1 MYLHGIKQLVSNE
14 KKNITWREV
23 EKLCDTICNNIK
35 NNDIVIH
42 NIIGISRGGLIPAT
56 LCAKRLNVRRVFSIG
71 AMSYN
76 DDDSYETRTHNP
88 QIYQSEPMS
97 TYFLENTLMVD
108 DISDQGNTFNF
119 LLKGMLVQPTFF
131 TKERLFT
138 AALYKKRDTKF
149 NPNYHG
155 AIAKDGEWLVF
166 PWEV

>member
-1 MYLHGIKQLVSNE
+1 MYQHGIKQQVSNKKKKVSWKKVE
-14 KKNITWREV
+14 SLCDSICDNIKKNGI
-23 EKLCDTICNNIK
+23 NI
-35 NNDIVIH
+35 D

-76 DDDSYETRTHNP
+76 DGDDYKTRTPNP

-97 TYFLENTLMVD
+97 THFIKNTLMVD

-119 LLKGMLVQPTFF
+119 LIKGMLTQPTFF
-131 TKERLFT
+131 TEDKLFT
-138 AALYKKRDTKF
+138 ASLYKKRDTKF

-155 AIAKDGEWLVF
+155 AVAKDGQWLVF
-166 PWEV
+166 PWED

>member
-1 MYLHGIKQLVSNE
+1 VSNKKKKVSWKKVE
-14 KKNITWREV
+14 SLCDSICDNIKKNGI
-23 EKLCDTICNNIK
+23 NI
-35 NNDIVIH
+35 D

-76 DDDSYETRTHNP
+76 DGDDYKTRTPNP

-97 TYFLENTLMVD
+97 THFIKNTLMVD

-119 LLKGMLVQPTFF
+119 LIKGMLTQPTFF
-131 TKERLFT
+131 TEDKLFT
-138 AALYKKRDTKF
+138 ASLYKKRDTKF

-155 AIAKDGEWLVF
+155 AVAKDGQWLVF
-166 PWEV
+166 P